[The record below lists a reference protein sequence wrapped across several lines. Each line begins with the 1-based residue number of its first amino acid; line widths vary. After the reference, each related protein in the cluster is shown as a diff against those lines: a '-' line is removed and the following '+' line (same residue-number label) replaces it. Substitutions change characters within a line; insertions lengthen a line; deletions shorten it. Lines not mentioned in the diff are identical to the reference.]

1 MAWVAPEV
9 VRHDEP
15 FVGGEREMLRGFLQ
29 YGRVSLLLPCAG
41 LSSEQLVLRSA
52 PPSSLSL
59 LGLVRHACDVERTW
73 LRRRM
78 GRQAVPPLYATPDAP
93 DAAFDGTQARRA
105 EADFAQLLA
114 EWGAADEAVA
124 PIDLDATCV
133 SPTWGEKPELGVPA
147 PDPGSTPVTAV
158 RRISSA
164 SASTVAPLLTD

>member
-9 VRHDEP
+9 ARHDEP

-29 YGRVSLLLPCAG
+29 YGRESLLLRCAG

-59 LGLVRHACDVERTW
+59 LGLVRHASEVERTW

-78 GRQAVPPLYATPDAP
+78 GRQAVPPLYAAPDAP
-93 DAAFDGTQARRA
+93 DAAFDGTEARRA

-124 PIDLDATCV
+124 PIDLDATCD
-133 SPTWGEKPELGVPA
+133 SPTWGEMSLRWVYLHLIREYAGHCGQADLI
-147 PDPGSTPVTAV
+147 
-158 RRISSA
+158 RERIDGR
-164 SASTVAPLLTD
+164 THF